1 MGSLHDIRR
10 DYAGDPLPD
19 DPIAIDPWRFFAAW
33 VSQAVEAG
41 EPEPTA
47 MTLAT
52 IGGDLRPSSRIVL
65 LKEHSPRGLVFFSD
79 YDSRKGRDLTANP
92 VAAASFWWPGAMR
105 QVRAVG
111 PVSRLPRPESE
122 AYFAKRPRASQ
133 LEAWASRQSEPLRR
147 RADLRDAV
155 GAAQERFKGA
165 QVPCP
170 PSWGGYVID
179 VDTFEFW
186 QGLPG
191 RLHDRI
197 VCRLTEHGWR
207 NERLQP

>member
-33 VSQAVEAG
+33 VSQAVQAG

-79 YDSRKGRDLTANP
+79 YDSHKGRDLTANP
-92 VAAASFWWPGAMR
+92 VAAASFWWP
-105 QVRAVG
+105 
-111 PVSRLPRPESE
+111 E
-122 AYFAKRPRASQ
+122 
-133 LEAWASRQSEPLRR
+133 
-147 RADLRDAV
+147 
-155 GAAQERFKGA
+155 
-165 QVPCP
+165 
-170 PSWGGYVID
+170 
-179 VDTFEFW
+179 T
-186 QGLPG
+186 G
-191 RLHDRI
+191 R
-197 VCRLTEHGWR
+197 
-207 NERLQP
+207 